1 MHLTLAR
8 GTLTLVVVATLSRIS
23 PAPKTIVAEI
33 EPPRSVGTPL
43 EDVARTYTGPG
54 LADQIAGRLRLDT
67 DASLTA
73 AARRLIR
80 MHLAQGSSVE

>member
-8 GTLTLVVVATLSRIS
+8 GLLTVIVVGTISRIS

-43 EDVARTYTGPG
+43 DDMARVYSGTG
-54 LADQIAGRLRLDT
+54 LADRIEGRLRLDT
-67 DASLTA
+67 DASLTE
-73 AARRLIR
+73 AARRMIR
-80 MHLAQGSSVE
+80 HRLAQGL